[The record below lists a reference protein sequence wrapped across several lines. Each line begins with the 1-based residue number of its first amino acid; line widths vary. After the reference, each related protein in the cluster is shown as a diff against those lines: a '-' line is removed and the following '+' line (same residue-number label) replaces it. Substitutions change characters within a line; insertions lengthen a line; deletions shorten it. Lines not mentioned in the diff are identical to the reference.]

1 MLNNMKKMNFKYF
14 YIIIALF
21 FSSITVAQSY
31 EVIDGDTI
39 NLVDENGLKQGF
51 WRIFGR
57 MKKLPEYQPDQ
68 VVEEGTYK
76 DSKKNGLWKRFFP
89 NGKVK
94 DEIEYVNNR
103 PNGYYRTYYENGQ
116 IQEEGIWQRNRNV
129 GQFKRYYENGQVA
142 QEFNFN
148 ETGKRDGKQVYYYE
162 NGQIMIEGEWAA
174 GKESGE
180 IVEYYEN
187 GDIKAKK
194 IFNDGVMDTT
204 KSQIFEPKNPIK
216 EKDEEDL
223 AESPEKVVKVEAD
236 EKPNVGKFDGNGPF
250 KLYNKNK
257 QLVKDGVFKNYRLMD
272 GKWYKYTDDGIL
284 YNIEVYKKGK
294 YIGDAPLP
302 E

>member
-1 MLNNMKKMNFKYF
+1 MKTMNFKYF
-14 YIIIALF
+14 YIIIAVF
-21 FSSITVAQSY
+21 FSSISVAQSY

-39 NLVDENGLKQGF
+39 NVVDANGLKQGF

-57 MKKLPEYQPDQ
+57 MKKLPGYQPDQ
-68 VVEEGTYK
+68 VVEEGNYK
-76 DSKKNGLWKRFFP
+76 DSKKQGIWKRFFP

-116 IQEEGIWQRNRNV
+116 VQEEGVWQRNRNV

-162 NGQIMIEGEWAA
+162 NGQVMIEGEWAA

-194 IFNDGVMDTT
+194 VFNNGIMDTT
-204 KSQIFEPKNPIK
+204 KSQIFEPKNPIENK
-216 EKDEEDL
+216 EDEEL
-223 AESPEKVVKVEAD
+223 ADAPEKVVKVEAD

-257 QLVKDGVFKNYRLMD
+257 QIVKDGVFKNYRLMD